1 MKLIFVALITKI
13 RLREV
18 KIMNQIDIKAYAH
31 KHYQSIRYES
41 IHGLR
46 RLLIDLSLERYK
58 LDKTSDKYLL
68 LTEQIEMARNELEN
82 RTSHKYSSSKE
93 RS

>member
-1 MKLIFVALITKI
+1 MKI

-46 RLLIDLSLERYK
+46 RLLIDLSLERHK

-68 LTEQIEMARNELEN
+68 LTEQIEMARNELKN
-82 RTSHKYSSSKE
+82 RTSNKDSSCKE